1 MHYKLHMISA
11 YDNAFQALPV
21 LNGDTQLQQLRRHQ
35 VKVRCKHFSLT
46 DWISDTLSQGY
57 ANLQSLVKCLGHR
70 DIASDT
76 VCSQARLCEAAQCI
90 EMHLGGYI
98 YSHGQ

>member
-1 MHYKLHMISA
+1 MAARASQLCQNPVKVVM
-11 YDNAFQALPV
+11 PV
-21 LNGDTQLQQLRRHQ
+21 LAIC
-35 VKVRCKHFSLT
+35 VSLI

-57 ANLQSLVKCLGHR
+57 TNLQSLVKCLDHR
-70 DIASDT
+70 GIASDT